1 MSFNIT
7 KKAYL
12 LSSSKVNKLDSVC
25 KMKVMKLKPL
35 TCAGNCKEVHLDLVL
50 RKLGDVKKSG
60 LFKVEYSFNG
70 GRMRNQKPDPKF
82 SSLKTKKSAE
92 FAFDIKVPKRLSSK
106 KSLKLDICITYDESA
121 WNIKHLDAHQM

>member
-12 LSSSKVNKLDSVC
+12 LSSDKVNKLDSVC

-60 LFKVEYSFNG
+60 LFKVEYSFDG

-82 SSLKTKKSAE
+82 SSLKTKKSA
-92 FAFDIKVPKRLSSK
+92 
-106 KSLKLDICITYDESA
+106 
-121 WNIKHLDAHQM
+121 